1 MESTVTL
8 RERPAEADESS
19 HGSLYARRFRTPL
32 LYAVT
37 LTALPLAALL
47 AVPVALANLLVFRSP
62 SQVLF
67 IQERAG
73 LHGRRFRLLKFRTMT
88 NARGFSGALLPD
100 AQRLTPFGRWL
111 RATSIDELPEL
122 INILRGEMSVVG
134 PRPIVEQEIPRYG
147 PAMDH
152 VLRVR
157 PGLTG
162 LWQVSG
168 RNNVSYQRRVLLDL
182 NYVKRGSLRLDLFI
196 VLRTVMVLLFHG
208 NRGAY

>member
-1 MESTVTL
+1 
-8 RERPAEADESS
+8 
-19 HGSLYARRFRTPL
+19 
-32 LYAVT
+32 
-37 LTALPLAALL
+37 
-47 AVPVALANLLVFRSP
+47 
-62 SQVLF
+62 
-67 IQERAG
+67 
-73 LHGRRFRLLKFRTMT
+73 
-88 NARGFSGALLPD
+88 
-100 AQRLTPFGRWL
+100 
-111 RATSIDELPEL
+111 
-122 INILRGEMSVVG
+122 MSVVG

-147 PAMDH
+147 LAMDH

-196 VLRTVMVLLFHG
+196 VLRTVVVLLFPG